1 MSGDNRGVKIIYED
15 NYIQTQNKR
24 LNPSSGNYDNFYQN
38 DNESNSNEA
47 KKTEIPKLSN
57 TNDKN
62 IKSLFKISKD
72 SSSQGQKQKCS
83 KNKNNLKESEK
94 FISKKIS
101 KSSQNVF
108 PLEKINI
115 KMEKVDYTSIIKDA
129 SIYFVSFIKKN
140 DSENYF
146 YVYRNDKKFDEI
158 ITPSNI
164 KEWLHKEMVDI
175 CVTFFERNISGK
187 TSNMRGRIN
196 YLIQNK
202 NDIFYHLFH
211 KKLFEILEIFIS
223 DKPQILIE
231 GKKTTLDGF
240 EIENLDKVFKNP
252 NSRNTIKNNIKT
264 LLSKISSDNN
274 LQFEDNSKEQGISL
288 EEEED
293 DKLDINKT
301 FNNNISLNS
310 KRKKIGDS
318 IDPLQFKNNSKT
330 TGYTSNQKD
339 DPTLTQKKKGEKGP
353 HNGNRVDNKR
363 IKMIRKFLKSF
374 NIYFLALINSIGF
387 GKIWEANIKNS
398 EVKSVGML
406 KNFAKKK
413 MKEIYKNSK
422 QKNRKD
428 EKAIQENKNR
438 IDNLCNMENIGD
450 NAKDENLKII
460 KFLFDTTFIDLL
472 DLYIDTKKISSFSN
486 IDENIQAKIKNN
498 FPNINNDYIDEKED
512 ILTRIIILRQF
523 IDAKIPTRKKKKKK
537 NHIK

>member
-101 KSSQNVF
+101 KNSQNVF

-353 HNGNRVDNKR
+353 HNGNRDDNKR

-523 IDAKIPTRKKKKKK
+523 IDDKIPTRKKKK
-537 NHIK
+537 

>member
-523 IDAKIPTRKKKKKK
+523 IDDKIPTRKKKK
-537 NHIK
+537 